1 MKLFERDGNC
11 LRVRYQGEYLWL
23 MPWGKNALRV
33 VARHMTP
40 PELPDWA
47 LLEQEEVCADIS
59 IGVEEATITV
69 GKIKAVVQRIPD
81 PPDRVTITYY
91 NDKGEVLL
99 AEREGTGRLEIKPR
113 VFKGL
118 PGGDTRLTVQFAAQ
132 EGEKLYGMG
141 QYQQEILNI
150 KGAVFELAQRNSQAS
165 VPFVLSSRGY
175 GFLWHNPAIG
185 RATFGTNYT
194 EWIAESTRQM
204 DYWICAGDGPK
215 QIEAQYADAVGHAP
229 MMPEYGLG
237 FWHCKLR
244 YWNQEQLLSVAR
256 EYHRRGVKV
265 DVIVI
270 DYFHWPQMGDYRFEE
285 EFWPDPKAMVEEL
298 NSYGMK
304 LMVSIWPQVAYQSE
318 NFEEMSQLGYLVRS
332 DRGMDVQYIKGDENV
347 MFFDFTNPEAR
358 RYLWEEKIKKNYYN
372 YGVQTFWL
380 DEAEPEFNAYDFDNY
395 RYYNGPVLQTG
406 NAYPQLYAKA
416 FYEGLRSEGQEE
428 IVSLLR
434 CAWAGS
440 ARYGALVWS
449 GDVHSTFRDL
459 RRQICA
465 GLNMGLSGIP
475 WWTTDI
481 GGFAGGDIHDPAFR
495 ELLVRWFEWGTFCPV
510 MRLHGNRLP
519 KQQVT
524 RKDGSARQ
532 FSGADNEIWTY
543 GEENYA
549 IFKRHIEFR
558 EVMRDYTRSLMRE
571 ASADGAPVI
580 RTLFYEFPQDEM
592 CWEIKDEYL
601 FGGDVLVA
609 PITREGET
617 QRNVYLPEGAAWT
630 DLHTGKMF
638 AGGQSILCDA
648 PVERIPVFLR
658 DGRHADWVGK
668 L

>member
-1 MKLFERDGNC
+1 
-11 LRVRYQGEYLWL
+11 
-23 MPWGKNALRV
+23 
-33 VARHMTP
+33 
-40 PELPDWA
+40 
-47 LLEQEEVCADIS
+47 
-59 IGVEEATITV
+59 
-69 GKIKAVVQRIPD
+69 
-81 PPDRVTITYY
+81 
-91 NDKGEVLL
+91 
-99 AEREGTGRLEIKPR
+99 
-113 VFKGL
+113 
-118 PGGDTRLTVQFAAQ
+118 
-132 EGEKLYGMG
+132 
-141 QYQQEILNI
+141 
-150 KGAVFELAQRNSQAS
+150 
-165 VPFVLSSRGY
+165 
-175 GFLWHNPAIG
+175 
-185 RATFGTNYT
+185 
-194 EWIAESTRQM
+194 
-204 DYWICAGDGPK
+204 
-215 QIEAQYADAVGHAP
+215 
-229 MMPEYGLG
+229 
-237 FWHCKLR
+237 
-244 YWNQEQLLSVAR
+244 
-256 EYHRRGVKV
+256 
-265 DVIVI
+265 
-270 DYFHWPQMGDYRFEE
+270 
-285 EFWPDPKAMVEEL
+285 
-298 NSYGMK
+298 
-304 LMVSIWPQVAYQSE
+304 
-318 NFEEMSQLGYLVRS
+318 
-332 DRGMDVQYIKGDENV
+332 
-347 MFFDFTNPEAR
+347 
-358 RYLWEEKIKKNYYN
+358 
-372 YGVQTFWL
+372 
-380 DEAEPEFNAYDFDNY
+380 
-395 RYYNGPVLQTG
+395 VLQTG
-406 NAYPQLYAKA
+406 NAYPQLYARA
-416 FYEGLRSEGQEE
+416 FYEGLKSEGQEE

-495 ELLVRWFEWGTFCPV
+495 ELLVRWFQWGTFCPV

-558 EVMRDYTRSLMRE
+558 EVMRDYTRSLMQE

-609 PITREGET
+609 PITREGQM
-617 QRNVYLPEGAAWT
+617 QRRVYLPEGAAWT

-658 DGRHADWVGK
+658 DGKHADWVGK